1 MKQAKYGLIADS
13 KRNIIYPIYSDRNIC
28 SKVVA
33 QLGSD
38 IDILVNKEFN
48 KITKIYTL
56 GKYPF
61 ESISFIGL
69 GDSASIDTKKMRK
82 AFMNIALN
90 IEEESSFDARR
101 AVNDELD
108 IQCIAKLF
116 VESYAIASHKETKV
130 NEDVKAIADVDI
142 MSKDEDVQ
150 KSIDE
155 ALMFAK
161 GVNSAR
167 DLSNLPSNIMT
178 PIALADYAVKMAK
191 KYDLECEII
200 DKKAL
205 VKMGAG
211 GILGVNQGS
220 DIEARMIVV
229 KYNGDK
235 GAPYTALVGKGL
247 TFDSGGYNIK
257 PNSLGMKYDMCGG
270 ANVLGAMEII
280 AGLKLKANVYCIV
293 PTTENLINGSAF
305 KPDDVLTS
313 LSGKTIEILNT
324 DAEGRLILC
333 DAITYAQELGAKR
346 IIDVATLTGAC
357 IVALGHEYT
366 GGFTNSA
373 SFYNELENASKACSE
388 ALWQLPTDDIFLDAL
403 TKTTSADI
411 KNIAD
416 VGAGA
421 STAATFLE
429 YFVNEGVEWIHLD
442 IAGSGTI
449 KAGPFAGATGAMTR
463 SIAKLFQ

>member
-1 MKQAKYGLIADS
+1 MKQAKYDLISDS
-13 KRNIIYPIYSDRNIC
+13 KRNIIYPIYSDKHVC

-33 QLGSD
+33 QLESD
-38 IDILVNKEFN
+38 VNKVVDKEFN

-61 ESISFIGL
+61 ESITFIGL
-69 GDSASIDTKKMRK
+69 GESTAIDAKKMRK
-82 AFMNIALN
+82 AFMNVALT
-90 IEEESSFDARR
+90 IEDESSFDARR
-101 AVNDELD
+101 AVNDDMD
-108 IQCIAKLF
+108 IQLVSKIFA
-116 VESYAIASHKETKV
+116 ESYAIASHKETKV
-130 NEDVKAIADVDI
+130 NEVAKPIVDVDI
-142 MSKDEDVQ
+142 MARDEDVEA
-150 KSIDE
+150 SINE
-155 ALMFAK
+155 AVMFAK
-161 GVNSAR
+161 GVNNAR
-167 DLSNLPSNIMT
+167 DLSNTPSNIMT
-178 PIALADYAVKMAK
+178 PIALANYAVEMAK
-191 KYDLECEII
+191 KYDLECEIL
-200 DKKAL
+200 DKKTL
-205 VKMGAG
+205 MKMGAG

-235 GAPYTALVGKGL
+235 DAPYTALIGKGL

-313 LSGKTIEILNT
+313 LSGKTIEVLNT

-373 SFYNELENASKACSE
+373 SFYNELETASKACAE
-388 ALWQLPTDDIFLDAL
+388 ALWQMPTGDDFLDAL

-411 KNIAD
+411 KNLAD

-442 IAGSGTI
+442 IAGSGTVQ
-449 KAGPFAGATGAMTR
+449 AGPFAGATAAMTR